1 MANIF
6 TTQFYSNEDELY
18 KVDLFADDYTVISW
32 DIIGGSGQWYYI
44 SGDWT
49 GYLFLNVDVIT
60 IDDDVPTQSNRTILE
75 SVYNEAENRTE
86 IRFTVGSY
94 DSARDRIIYNESPSY
109 LTFSP
114 DIISIHTDWEN
125 EGDILLQSIK
135 ASSTTITYSNNDDY
149 FDWFLNLYLEASD
162 LDLKLVI
169 YKDNSGWEL
178 EWVGNIVIDLL
189 EWDNISKPRPIT
201 FKAIDGLDML
211 KDVPYSEVTTSPTQR
226 PINEHIS
233 RILEKNDLSQFWG
246 TLDPYLRESIEYRS
260 NEVSGTLTDSHSPL
274 DYSSI
279 TDTCFITSEDNSV
292 RGISCYDA
300 LKGLMELFNC
310 RIFISKGVYYVQQI
324 RNYEK
329 LSVIVYR
336 EYTKSLNSYSRGQYS
351 HKLTAGRNGTED
363 LRLHGGGK
371 FGYLAGLLAVEIPA
385 SQNRQVQY
393 DFGLQFV
400 GYANNPNVL
409 TQTID
414 VYGGTGT
421 GNYLTL
427 TLRPRNIQKP
437 GFAYAGSYL
446 YVKVEISGTDSGT
459 TYYLSGGMGAKT
471 EWVTI
476 PYAKLH
482 YDLEVKG
489 LQLGT
494 ARDYTIVTPE
504 IPFSGQMD
512 VTITFTHVTAAGN
525 TISISAAAGNTWSIV
540 NLALTAPVGNEN
552 TVLLSTEN
560 PNSNYTKVLKL
571 DPLIITDS
579 SNSTSVNVVSVAED
593 YLTTNNT
600 LVKSETWD
608 AGFDTDQNLAFTR
621 VMEGMSLQL
630 RPIEL
635 YRGKFVG
642 QYYPHNTIV
651 YNNKTYFFNGFRK
664 NYDMDEVDGEWVE
677 QSNQRTGI
685 AIVDNEGWTDTDD
698 RTGDGDTSG
707 LVAFINN
714 TNVLTSLESD
724 LNAGTITS
732 LTIGAIGST
741 KIYEDDVI
749 QLLDPITK
757 GVVEEFEV
765 SSDVAS
771 SDTTISV
778 TSKSTSID
786 IPQGTYI
793 MLKPKDYIDVTKIR
807 ADKVHF
813 KSTATPPDAS
823 ALNDGEMVIDA
834 GNIYVKVG
842 STIYVYAN
850 TSTL

>member
-6 TTQFYSNEDELY
+6 STQFYSNEDELY

-32 DIIGGSGQWYYI
+32 HIIGGSGQWYYI

-49 GYLFLNVDVIT
+49 DYLFLNVDVIT

-75 SVYNEAENRTE
+75 SVYNESENRTE
-86 IRFTVGSY
+86 IRFTVGSH
-94 DSARDRIIYNESPSY
+94 DAARDRIIYNESPSY

-149 FDWFLNLYLEASD
+149 FDWFLNLYLQASD

-246 TLDPYLRESIEYRS
+246 SLDPYLRESIEYRS

-274 DYSSI
+274 DYSHVS
-279 TDTCFITSEDNSV
+279 DGMFLNKEKNSKDD
-292 RGISCYDA
+292 GISCYDA
-300 LKGLMELFNC
+300 LRGLLELFNC

-324 RNYEK
+324 RNYDN

-336 EYTKSLNSYSRGQYS
+336 EYTKSLNSYSRGQYA

-371 FGYLAGLLAVEIPA
+371 FFYLPGLLRVEMPVIANIA
-385 SQNRQVQY
+385 SRFKLPLLSNTQST
-393 DFGLQFV
+393 
-400 GYANNPNVL
+400 NPDTFTESLGN
-409 TQTID
+409 
-414 VYGGTGT
+414 VYGGSGV
-421 GNYLTL
+421 GSIM
-427 TLRPRNIQKP
+427 NI
-437 GFAYAGSYL
+437 GFELLHRQSGRAGDYCTI
-446 YVKVEISGTDSGT
+446 KVELYGA
-459 TYYLSGGMGAKT
+459 TYYLSGGKGATLKWAT
-471 EWVTI
+471 T
-476 PYAKLH
+476 PYSKLFW
-482 YDLEVKG
+482 DVDVPWKG
-489 LQLGT
+489 AGKIDKFSIT
-494 ARDYTIVTPE
+494 TPKV
-504 IPFSGQMD
+504 PFSGAITLKI
-512 VTITFTHVTAAGN
+512 TITHKDRLGN
-525 TISISAAAGNTWSIV
+525 TVSLGANDFSFDLINTF
-540 NLALTAPVGNEN
+540 
-552 TVLLSTEN
+552 VLLPQEGSETQLVEVEQTS
-560 PNSNYTKVLKL
+560 SNYTKALKL
-571 DPLIITDS
+571 DPLFITDF
-579 SNSTSVNVVSVAED
+579 SNSTSINVVSVAED

-608 AGFDTDQNLAFTR
+608 ADFDNDDTLTVTR
-621 VMEGMSLQL
+621 VMEAMSLQF
-630 RPIEL
+630 RPIEG

-677 QSNQRTGI
+677 QANQRVGLSP
-685 AIVDNEGWTDTDD
+685 VEYDGWSDTDD
-698 RTGDGDTSG
+698 RKGDGDTSG

-732 LTIGAIGST
+732 LTIGAIGAT

-749 QLLDPITK
+749 QLIDPITK
-757 GVVEEFEV
+757 EVVEEFEV
-765 SSDVAS
+765 ASDVAS

-807 ADKVHF
+807 TDKVHF
-813 KSTATPPDAS
+813 KSTSTPPDAS

-850 TSTL
+850 TSTI